1 MGTHIVEFAPKHE
14 HFINRELSWL
24 EFNSRVLQEA
34 INPDTPL
41 LERVRFLCICSSN
54 LDEFFMVRVAGL
66 REQAF
71 GDGAPQD
78 YNPDGLPSIVQL
90 RRIAKETRA
99 FVEKQYACFS
109 QEILPALADEGIR
122 IVQHDEVKDSESL
135 QKYFD
140 ETVFPVITPM
150 AIDPSHPRPKYHN
163 RGVYLAAILKRKKGI
178 GPQRLFSVVQL
189 PLVLPRLVAVES
201 EIKERKTFIFLEN
214 LIAARLP
221 DLFGGFSVEHSCTFR
236 ITRDSDL
243 DVLEQE
249 SDDMLRMIEERLRQR
264 RQADAVRLEISHDA
278 NEEIFRT
285 ICEHEQIRDG
295 STNGSTD
302 YSEVYRI
309 NGPLD
314 LTGIGDLVNLPGCD
328 HLRNQ
333 PFVAS
338 LPQGIGGHETLFKA
352 IRRKDILLHHPYED
366 FKPVVDFIQRAAED
380 PKVLAIKQ
388 TLYRTSGDSPIVRAL
403 ILAAESGKHVT
414 AMVELKA
421 RFDEAANVSWA
432 RRMEQSGVHVVY
444 GFMDLKTHT
453 KIALVARKE
462 DTGVKRYV
470 HLSTGNYNPN
480 TASLYTDIGLF
491 TCDEDIAADA
501 SALFNMLTGYSQ
513 GHNWRKLTVAPEDLH
528 NKTIELIDEQAD
540 RAKHG
545 KSASIIAKLNA
556 LVDHAVIEA
565 LYRASQAGVSV
576 DLIIR
581 GICCLRPGIP
591 GISENIRVRS
601 IVDRFLE
608 HSRVLVFGTEE
619 NAKVYLSSADWMP
632 RNFHRRVEVM
642 FPIESPPL
650 KKRILR
656 DILPAYFK
664 DNVRARIL
672 QSDGTYVSLE
682 PGPGEAPYRCQHD
695 LADLP
700 MFPSVPLPSEN
711 SNGKQSLGRP
721 RRESKSK
728 KKKKARAK

>member
-1 MGTHIVEFAPKHE
+1 MAHLVDFSPQPE
-14 HFINRELSWL
+14 HFINRELSWI
-24 EFNSRVLQEA
+24 EFNGRVLQEA
-34 INPDTPL
+34 TNPQTPL
-41 LERVRFLCICSSN
+41 LERLRFLSICSSN

-78 YNPDGLPSIVQL
+78 YNPDGLTSVMQL
-90 RRIAKETRA
+90 QQIATETQL
-99 FVEKQYACFS
+99 FVEKQYECFS
-109 QEILPALADEGIR
+109 QEILPALAEEGIR
-122 IVQHDEVKDSESL
+122 IVQHDEVKHSKSL
-135 QKYFD
+135 QRYFT

-178 GPQRLFSVVQL
+178 GPKRLFSVVQL
-189 PLVLPRLVAVES
+189 PLVLPRLVPVED
-201 EIKERKTFIFLEN
+201 EGKPTKTFILLED

-221 DLFGGFSVEHSCTFR
+221 ELFGGFAVEHSCAFR

-264 RQADAVRLEISHDA
+264 RQADAVRLEISHNADA
-278 NEEIFRT
+278 EIFRT

-295 STNGSTD
+295 AMIDSLD

-309 NGPLD
+309 KGPLD
-314 LTGIGDLVNLPGCD
+314 LTGIGELVNLPQCD

-338 LPQGIGGHETLFKA
+338 QPQGIAGHDTVFEA
-352 IRRKDILLHHPYED
+352 IRHKDILLHHPFED
-366 FKPVVDFIQRAAED
+366 FKPVVDFIQRAAKD

-462 DTGVKRYV
+462 KRGVKRYV

-491 TCDEDIAADA
+491 TCDEDIATDA

-513 GHNWRKLTVAPEDLH
+513 GHRWRKLTVAPEHLH
-528 NKTIELIDEQAD
+528 NRTIELIAEQAD
-540 RAKHG
+540 RAKRG
-545 KSASIIAKLNA
+545 KPAAIIAKLNA
-556 LVDHAVIEA
+556 LVDHGVIEA
-565 LYRASQAGVSV
+565 LYRASQVGVSI

-581 GICCLRPGIP
+581 GVCCLRPGIP

-608 HSRVLVFGTEE
+608 HSRVLVFGAGDA
-619 NAKVYLSSADWMP
+619 AKVYLSSADWMP
-632 RNFHRRVEVM
+632 RNFHRRVEIM

-656 DILPAYFK
+656 DILPAYLK
-664 DNVRARIL
+664 DNVRARVL

-682 PGPGEAPYRCQHD
+682 PEPGEAPYRCQHD
-695 LADLP
+695 MADLP
-700 MFPSVPLPSEN
+700 MFPTVPLASELPS
-711 SNGKQSLGRP
+711 GKQSLGSP
-721 RRESKSK
+721 RRERSAK
-728 KKKKARAK
+728 KKKTRAK